1 VLVSGTPGDEFMLR
15 SPVTANQYLLKHGTS
30 IPQLLMTNPDC
41 LHHAYFSKHLALF
54 EGQQSATAPELCNTV
69 VNDWQHW
76 HLGNT
81 LTWTVLRDLE
91 VLKLLLRVPVES
103 AIGQIINSDLS
114 TKLIERNLPGATA
127 WISDQ
132 KNTGAIR
139 KNLTRPLRS
148 HNDL

>member
-1 VLVSGTPGDEFMLR
+1 M
-15 SPVTANQYLLKHGTS
+15 YLQFQQLS
-30 IPQLLMTNPDC
+30 IPDLLQANPNC
-41 LHHAYFSKHLALF
+41 LHHSYFNQAKHLEAI
-54 EGQQSATAPELCNTV
+54 QRPYTATRPEQMVWDICNTL

-76 HLGNT
+76 HIGNT

-132 KNTGAIR
+132 KNTGATR

-148 HNDL
+148 HSDL